1 MTVGVVLTNGLEAV
15 VIADSRVSGFGRQSD
30 SVNKMG
36 VFSSENYSG
45 VIFGAGNAN
54 LIEEVIKYA
63 NQFSGENLKDFI
75 SAAQLQHKSSVDN
88 NDMAYLRYL
97 KGEIDKKADTMF
109 ADEAERNQF
118 IQQQTAMAIQQ
129 YEQFKNNPEGQTSF
143 ILTAF
148 DRSRKKIRNFFINTN
163 TYDEN
168 FLDRIEI
175 GSGSDGANMYFVT
188 KLQGLDITKLSL
200 SDMAFFVTNAYSQS
214 TINQGVGGTPKI
226 AIVSEDG
233 TVVLDVK
240 KSRVLA
246 NISGAYLAEFPA
258 SGLSHSRTRSYF
270 SEVLGGSPRYGII
283 AQVLG
288 LNKETLTTTY
298 IPFSSW
304 QERANNLMFPK

>member
-129 YEQFKNNPEGQTSF
+129 YEQFKNIPEGQTSF

-148 DRSRKKIRNFFINTN
+148 DRSRKKMRNFRYVGRRCQGTARSAAGRCA
-163 TYDEN
+163 TPSRMDTE
-168 FLDRIEI
+168 RRRA
-175 GSGSDGANMYFVT
+175 SDH
-188 KLQGLDITKLSL
+188 
-200 SDMAFFVTNAYSQS
+200 
-214 TINQGVGGTPKI
+214 P
-226 AIVSEDG
+226 
-233 TVVLDVK
+233 
-240 KSRVLA
+240 
-246 NISGAYLAEFPA
+246 PP
-258 SGLSHSRTRSYF
+258 RS
-270 SEVLGGSPRYGII
+270 P
-283 AQVLG
+283 
-288 LNKETLTTTY
+288 
-298 IPFSSW
+298 
-304 QERANNLMFPK
+304 ERNRER